1 MLFAALLC
9 GAEGVFSIMH
19 VPVTLGKA
27 AFFECVVSFGAYK
40 VSYESP
46 TYF

>member
-1 MLFAALLC
+1 
-9 GAEGVFSIMH
+9 MH

-27 AFFECVVSFGAYK
+27 AFLNALCLWGVQ